1 MADEWVT
8 AAETHWV
15 MDAAGSNQ
23 PLCFKSLDFKMQ
35 KVIVLSPQKTKG

>member
-8 AAETHWV
+8 AAERHGV

-23 PLCFKSLDFKMQ
+23 PICFKSLDFKMQ
-35 KVIVLSPQKTKG
+35 EVIVLGKRL